1 MNPNEAVP
9 RRSTPARFLVLGLV
23 VALWS
28 LLQVG
33 SASAVTT
40 KFSAGVG
47 GVDLYV
53 NEYGAF
59 NLGVPGEA
67 DGLFYDGG
75 GSPISAGNAGLAL
88 YLYGMGT
95 SGIGQGVPFIP
106 VSGPTIEAE
115 NATSRIVV
123 TNFKLQNGGSDVLD
137 IEQTIL
143 QSRNMPTVAVFYTL
157 TNTYGDDLQLR
168 PFLVGDLTLDST
180 NNAVASLQPELLPT
194 TVMTV
199 ASTSSPRAIRL
210 IPDPDPNSI
219 QVGDWESVAQSNPG
233 ANLPYDALDT
243 SPVTNPAFGIEW
255 SDWWTGSTLP
265 GGDLAEFSTTFT
277 VAGSPVQ
284 GQTAVVQPVSGT
296 VLIKTPGGSFQ
307 ELESGQDI
315 PIGSTIDTRQGT
327 VRLTAARGQADQTAE
342 FKYGIFR
349 IQQKRASPLTTLRLT
364 GALEGCGQQRSPR
377 STTSTAAAVRRGK
390 GRTLWGS
397 GKGKFRTQG
406 KRGSGSVRGTTWQV
420 TDRCDGSTRISSL
433 KGRSQGRVDARDFG
447 KPRKRIVLEPGQS
460 YVARPGK

>member
-1 MNPNEAVP
+1 MNSNETVP
-9 RRSTPARFLVLGLV
+9 GCSTPTRSLVLVLV

-33 SASAVTT
+33 SASAATT
-40 KFSAGVG
+40 KFSAGAG
-47 GVDLYV
+47 GVDVYV

-67 DGLFYDGG
+67 EGLFYDGG
-75 GSPISAGNAGLAL
+75 GSPITAGNAGLAL
-88 YLYGMGT
+88 YTYGMGT
-95 SGIGQGVPFIP
+95 SGMGQGVPFIP
-106 VSGPTIEAE
+106 VSGPTIEFE
-115 NATSRIVV
+115 DGTSRVVV
-123 TNFKLQNGGSDVLD
+123 TNLKFQDGGSDVLD

-143 QSRNMPTVAVFYTL
+143 QTKNQPTVGVIYTL

-168 PFLVGDLTLDST
+168 PFVVGDLTLDST
-180 NNAVASLQPELLPT
+180 NNAVANLRAEFLPS

-199 ASTSSPRAIRL
+199 ASTSTPKAMTL

-219 QVGDWESVAQSNPG
+219 QVGDWESIAQSNPG
-233 ANLPYDALDT
+233 ANLPYDALVT
-243 SPVTNPAFGIEW
+243 SPLTNPAFGIEW

-265 GGDLAEFSTTFT
+265 GGNVAEVSTIFT
-277 VAGSPVQ
+277 ITGAPIQ
-284 GQTAVVQPVSGT
+284 GQTALVQPVSGT

-327 VRLTAARGQADQTAE
+327 VRLTAARGQGDQTAE
-342 FKYGIFR
+342 FKYGVFR

-364 GALEGCGQQRSPR
+364 GSLEGCGRQRASGSP
-377 STTSTAAAVRRGK
+377 TSTAASVRKGK

-420 TDRCDGSTRISSL
+420 TDRCDGSTTIQSL
-433 KGRSQGRVDARDFG
+433 KGKSQGIVDARDFG
-447 KPRKRIVLEPGQS
+447 KPRKRIVLKPGQS